1 LLQVADL
8 GVFLAAKHIS
18 ASPEGRVS
26 WKKYYEKLQN
36 ARRIYRMVWAD
47 ERSLTLLHQT
57 HNELKKEA
65 AEAKDIWGDL

>member
-1 LLQVADL
+1 MLQVADL

-36 ARRIYRMVWAD
+36 ARRIYRMVLAD
-47 ERSLTLLHQT
+47 EPI
-57 HNELKKEA
+57 EY
-65 AEAKDIWGDL
+65 